1 MIRLKPQLVAD
12 WPKLAWVA
20 RLPSGADELE
30 VLHGPMVEVADD
42 WIAEA
47 VWAGDFA
54 KGAFDQTDLVFG
66 SGLRIRADRAT
77 FVSAGTAMDRLWHCT
92 RTGRHFVSNSL
103 PALLAVAQLCLRDD
117 YPSYR
122 EDIETVEYSGIR
134 SCVKAI
140 PTTTV
145 DVNVL
150 YFSDLVYDG
159 HELKEVDKPGI
170 SRTFRTFSDYFD
182 FLTSTARQLS
192 HNMRFG
198 ARANE
203 VRPLV
208 GISSGYDSCATAVV
222 AKYAGCTEAVSIAN
236 STSLWR
242 GCDSGEAIAD
252 LLGMSCRVYR
262 HRRENYRLEESIWAA
277 AGRAGGLNFTLFD
290 YPEPLCAFFCGSYGD
305 TVWDRTPHD
314 LSEPAGNFDC
324 LLGEFRVLQGI
335 FNCVVPWWGVRQAQ
349 QIHAIN
355 SLEEMDPWTLH
366 SDYDRPIARRIVEEA
381 GVPRGTFAT
390 IKRNTSA
397 NDALLWPFTRRA
409 QDSFASYLRRRGVYA
424 PPRWAIGP
432 LRAFSRAGNLLY
444 QNAVRPLGWRK
455 WWRPWLTSRSR
466 ELLFQWANH
475 ELKKRYREGLAGAN
489 LRSAAHREAVQA

>member
-252 LLGMSCRVYR
+252 RLGMSCRVYR

-366 SDYDRPIARRIVEEA
+366 SDEEA